1 MDWFFFMKKSYEI
14 VFVKHF
20 YFILL
25 RQINTILKYPEASGQ
40 HKNTTK
46 TFSLFMNSTTL
57 YEKELS
63 FQADRRKAAVEFIKI
78 ISDLWYDKS
87 IELMLFRNQLIDRN
101 VSDIMN
107 LHEYA
112 GEFVQKP
119 INVFDTVEIARAIE
133 NLDLPP
139 SRIDIGKLTY
149 EYHLED
155 NKYHDSRAFVID
167 KLKNAKNS
175 KDIKPKDVVLYGFG
189 RIGRLLAREMMS
201 KIGKGQQLRLRAIVT
216 RDKND
221 AVSLEKRASLLRYDS
236 IHGDFEGSVQA
247 DVANNALIINGTT
260 VHIITAN
267 APEEIDYTKYGI
279 ENALLIDNTGAF
291 TTEEALKR
299 HLVSKGVDK
308 VLLTAPGKGV
318 PNIVYGVNH
327 NEYNPDEV
335 AIFSAASCTTNAIT
349 PILKAVEDTLGVVKG
364 HLETIHAYT
373 NDQNLVDNMHKKYR
387 RGRAAALNMV
397 ITETG
402 AGSAVAKALP
412 SLTGKLTSNA
422 IRVPVPNGS
431 LVVLNLEVS
440 KETSL
445 ENINAIMR
453 SYALEG
459 ELVEQIKY
467 SLNNELVSSDIVG
480 TSAPSIYDS
489 NATIV
494 SGDGKNI
501 VLYVWYDNEYGYS
514 HQVIRLAKYIAKV
527 RRFTYY

>member
-1 MDWFFFMKKSYEI
+1 
-14 VFVKHF
+14 
-20 YFILL
+20 
-25 RQINTILKYPEASGQ
+25 
-40 HKNTTK
+40 
-46 TFSLFMNSTTL
+46 MNQTTL
-57 YEKELS
+57 YEKEIA
-63 FQADRRKAAVEFIKI
+63 FQVDRRKAGIEFIKI

-87 IELMLFRNQLIDRN
+87 IELVLFRNQLIDKN
-101 VSDIMN
+101 VSEIIN

-112 GEFVQKP
+112 VAFVGKP
-119 INVFDTVEIARAIE
+119 INVFDSVEIANAIVD
-133 NLDLPP
+133 LDLPP
-139 SRIDIGKLTY
+139 SKIDIGKLTY

-155 NKYHDSRAFVID
+155 NKYHDAKAFVID
-167 KLKNAKNS
+167 KLKKAKNFQE
-175 KDIKPKDVVLYGFG
+175 IKPKDVVLYGFG

-221 AVSLEKRASLLRYDS
+221 AVLLEKRASLLRYDS
-236 IHGDFEGSVQA
+236 VHGDFHGSVIA
-247 DVANNALIINGTT
+247 DPENNALLINGTT

-267 APEEIDYTKYGI
+267 SPEEIDYTEYGI
-279 ENALLIDNTGAF
+279 EEALIIDNTGAF
-291 TTEEALKR
+291 TTEEALNR
-299 HLVSKGVDK
+299 HLSSKGADK

-327 NEYNPDEV
+327 EEYNPDV
-335 AIFSAASCTTNAIT
+335 VTIFSAASCTTNAIT
-349 PILKAVEDTLGVVKG
+349 PVLKAIEDTLGVVKG

-412 SLTGKLTSNA
+412 SLAGKLTSNA

-431 LVVLNLEVS
+431 LVVLNLEVGKS
-440 KETSL
+440 TSIAAVN
-445 ENINAIMR
+445 NIMKK
-453 SYALEG
+453 YALEG

-480 TSAPSIYDS
+480 TSAPAIFDS

-494 SGDGKNI
+494 SADGKNI

-514 HQVIRLAKYIAKV
+514 HQVIRLAKFIAKV
-527 RRFTYY
+527 RRYTYY

>member
-1 MDWFFFMKKSYEI
+1 MSNI
-14 VFVKHF
+14 
-20 YFILL
+20 
-25 RQINTILKYPEASGQ
+25 S
-40 HKNTTK
+40 
-46 TFSLFMNSTTL
+46 L
-57 YEKELS
+57 YEKELA
-63 FQADRRKAAVEFIKI
+63 FQADRRKAGVEFIKI

-87 IELMLFRNQLIDRN
+87 IELVLFRNQLIDKN
-101 VSDIMN
+101 VSEIIN

-112 GEFVQKP
+112 GAFVGKP
-119 INVFDTVEIARAIE
+119 INVFDSVEIASAIVD
-133 NLDLPP
+133 LDLPP

-155 NKYHDSRAFVID
+155 DKYNDAKAFVID
-167 KLKNAKNS
+167 KLKNAKNYQE
-175 KDIKPKDVVLYGFG
+175 IKPKDVVLYGFG

-221 AVSLEKRASLLRYDS
+221 AVLLEKRASLLRYDS
-236 IHGDFEGSVQA
+236 VHGDFNGSVIA
-247 DVANNALIINGTT
+247 DPENNALLINGTT

-267 APEEIDYTKYGI
+267 TPEEIDYTAYGI
-279 ENALLIDNTGAF
+279 EDALVIDNTGAF

-299 HLVSKGVDK
+299 HLSSKGADK

-327 NEYNPDEV
+327 EDYNPDEV
-335 AIFSAASCTTNAIT
+335 NIFSAASCTTNAIT
-349 PILKAVEDTLGVVKG
+349 PVLKAVEDTLGVVKG

-412 SLTGKLTSNA
+412 ALAGKLTSNA

-431 LVVLNLEVS
+431 LVVLNLEVG
-440 KETSL
+440 KNTSV
-445 ENINAIMR
+445 EEVNNIMKK
-453 SYALEG
+453 YALEG
-459 ELVEQIKY
+459 DLVEQIKY

-480 TSAPSIYDS
+480 TSAPAIFDS

-501 VLYVWYDNEYGYS
+501 VMYVWYDNEYGYS
-514 HQVIRLAKYIAKV
+514 HQVIRLAKYVAKV
-527 RRFTYY
+527 RRYSYY

>member
-1 MDWFFFMKKSYEI
+1 MSNI
-14 VFVKHF
+14 
-20 YFILL
+20 
-25 RQINTILKYPEASGQ
+25 S
-40 HKNTTK
+40 
-46 TFSLFMNSTTL
+46 L
-57 YEKELS
+57 YEKELA
-63 FQADRRKAAVEFIKI
+63 FQADRRKAGVEFIKI

-87 IELMLFRNQLIDRN
+87 IELVLFRNQLIDKN
-101 VSDIMN
+101 VSEIIN

-112 GEFVQKP
+112 GAFVGKP
-119 INVFDTVEIARAIE
+119 INVFDSVEIASAIVD
-133 NLDLPP
+133 LDLPP

-155 NKYHDSRAFVID
+155 DKYNDAKAFVID
-167 KLKNAKNS
+167 KLKNAKNFQE
-175 KDIKPKDVVLYGFG
+175 IKPKDVVLYGFG

-221 AVSLEKRASLLRYDS
+221 AVLLEKRASLLRYDS
-236 IHGDFEGSVQA
+236 VHGDFHGSVIA
-247 DVANNALIINGTT
+247 DPENNALLINGTT

-267 APEEIDYTKYGI
+267 TPEEIDYTAYGI
-279 ENALLIDNTGAF
+279 EDALVIDNTGAF

-299 HLVSKGVDK
+299 HLTSKGADK

-327 NEYNPDEV
+327 EDYNPDEV
-335 AIFSAASCTTNAIT
+335 NIFSAASCTTNAIT
-349 PILKAVEDTLGVVKG
+349 PVLKAVEDTLGVVKG

-412 SLTGKLTSNA
+412 ALAGKLTSNA

-431 LVVLNLEVS
+431 LVVLNLEVG
-440 KETSL
+440 KNTSI
-445 ENINAIMR
+445 EEVNNIMKK
-453 SYALEG
+453 YALEG
-459 ELVEQIKY
+459 DLVEQIKY

-480 TSAPSIYDS
+480 TSAPAIFDS

-501 VLYVWYDNEYGYS
+501 VMYVWYDNEYGYS

-527 RRFTYY
+527 RRYSYY

>member
-1 MDWFFFMKKSYEI
+1 
-14 VFVKHF
+14 
-20 YFILL
+20 
-25 RQINTILKYPEASGQ
+25 
-40 HKNTTK
+40 
-46 TFSLFMNSTTL
+46 MNYNNL

-63 FQADRRKAAVEFIKI
+63 LQADRRKAGVEFIKI
-78 ISDLWYDKS
+78 INDLWYDKS
-87 IELMLFRNQLIDRN
+87 IEIIFFRNQLIDTT
-101 VSDIMN
+101 VSTIMN

-119 INVFDTVEIARAIE
+119 INVFDTVEIARAIL

-155 NKYHDSRAFVID
+155 NKYNDAKAFVID
-167 KLKNAKNS
+167 KLKDSKNS
-175 KDIKPKDVVLYGFG
+175 EDITPKDVVLYGFG

-216 RDKND
+216 RDRND
-221 AVSLEKRASLLRYDS
+221 AQSLEKRASLLQYDS
-236 IHGDFEGSVQA
+236 VHGDFHGSVSA
-247 DVANNALIINGTT
+247 DIENNALLINGTT
-260 VHIITAN
+260 VHVITAN
-267 APEEIDYTKYGI
+267 SPEEIDYTQYGI
-279 ENALLIDNTGAF
+279 DNALVIDNTGAF
-291 TTEEALKR
+291 TTEEALQR
-299 HLVSKGVDK
+299 HLTSKGVDK

-327 NEYNPDEV
+327 NDYNPDEV
-335 AIFSAASCTTNAIT
+335 SIFSAASCTTNAIT

-431 LVVLNLEVS
+431 LVVLNLEVG
-440 KETSL
+440 KITSI
-445 ENINAIMR
+445 EEVNNIMKH
-453 SYALEG
+453 YALEG

-480 TSAPSIYDS
+480 TSAPSIFDS

-494 SGDGKNI
+494 SADGNNI

-527 RRFTYY
+527 RRYTYY

>member
-1 MDWFFFMKKSYEI
+1 MSNI
-14 VFVKHF
+14 
-20 YFILL
+20 
-25 RQINTILKYPEASGQ
+25 S
-40 HKNTTK
+40 
-46 TFSLFMNSTTL
+46 L
-57 YEKELS
+57 YEKELA
-63 FQADRRKAAVEFIKI
+63 FQADRRKAGVEFIKI

-87 IELMLFRNQLIDRN
+87 IELVLFRNQLIDKN
-101 VSDIMN
+101 VSEIIN

-112 GEFVQKP
+112 GAFVGKP
-119 INVFDTVEIARAIE
+119 INVFDSVEIANAIVD
-133 NLDLPP
+133 LDLPP

-155 NKYHDSRAFVID
+155 DKYNDAKAFVID
-167 KLKNAKNS
+167 KLKNAKNYQE
-175 KDIKPKDVVLYGFG
+175 IKPKDVVLYGFG

-221 AVSLEKRASLLRYDS
+221 AVLLEKRASLLRYDS
-236 IHGDFEGSVQA
+236 VHGDFNGSVIA
-247 DVANNALIINGTT
+247 DPENNALLINGTT

-267 APEEIDYTKYGI
+267 TPEEIDYTAFGI
-279 ENALLIDNTGAF
+279 EDALVIDNTGAF

-299 HLVSKGVDK
+299 HLTSKGADK

-327 NEYNPDEV
+327 EDYNPDEV
-335 AIFSAASCTTNAIT
+335 NIFSAASCTTNAIT
-349 PILKAVEDTLGVVKG
+349 PVLKAVEDTLGVVKG

-412 SLTGKLTSNA
+412 ALAGKLTSNA

-431 LVVLNLEVS
+431 LVVLNLEVG
-440 KETSL
+440 KNTSID
-445 ENINAIMR
+445 EVNNIMKK
-453 SYALEG
+453 YALEG
-459 ELVEQIKY
+459 DLVEQIKY

-480 TSAPSIYDS
+480 TSAPAIFDS

-501 VLYVWYDNEYGYS
+501 VMYVWYDNEYGYS

-527 RRFTYY
+527 RRYSYY